1 MPSRPSIRPLSDDV
15 RFETVRRRST
25 TEPPVKRDASV
36 AVRPATPSTTR
47 FHPFKNRFRS
57 FLQSSLPRIT
67 SVTTLPA
74 FSGPKRPAKQPTSFT
89 FGLSSVH
96 QFDRRIQTS
105 HTSIARS
112 HIATT
117 HLFQIFAS
125 FQSNQTYPTI
135 LWHFSA
141 FTHTDLKLSITILPF
156 HRRAP
161 CHPHALTSTSA
172 II

>member
-105 HTSIARS
+105 HTSIARIS
-112 HIATT
+112 RR
-117 HLFQIFAS
+117 
-125 FQSNQTYPTI
+125 
-135 LWHFSA
+135 
-141 FTHTDLKLSITILPF
+141 HTCFRSSLRSKAIKHILPYCGISL
-156 HRRAP
+156 HLRT
-161 CHPHALTSTSA
+161 LT
-172 II
+172 